1 MFHASFTEIP
11 PEILKIVCKT
21 LPWQDIKCLEEI
33 LPSDLFIKSGVK
45 SDVIN
50 RTLPLLKESLRK
62 NQRDIK
68 ILEKKIKDS
77 LYNYYFILEM
87 FHNID
92 IHTIHDLLNFEFE
105 KYNEYLETLPEKWE
119 LGYDLEKEY
128 HEIFLWCNN

>member
-33 LPSDLFIKSGVK
+33 LPSDLFIKRGGK

-92 IHTIHDLLNFEFE
+92 IHTIHGLLNFEFE
-105 KYNEYLETLPEKWE
+105 KYNEYLEILP
-119 LGYDLEKEY
+119 
-128 HEIFLWCNN
+128 

>member
-1 MFHASFTEIP
+1 MMYNMFHASFTEIP
-11 PEILKIVCKT
+11 PEILKIVFKT

-68 ILEKKIKDS
+68 NVGEKDKGF
-77 LYNYYFILEM
+77 FIQ
-87 FHNID
+87 
-92 IHTIHDLLNFEFE
+92 LLLHFRNVS
-105 KYNEYLETLPEKWE
+105 
-119 LGYDLEKEY
+119 
-128 HEIFLWCNN
+128 